1 MDIKKPPIFD
11 DRPSRSHELSHRR
24 KEQLGQLAESDE
36 SRCVEFTELLNGE
49 LQKYRKT
56 QGTQKRGCRVSRDI
70 YEKVGFNWHKTL
82 QNTGGGESN

>member
-1 MDIKKPPIFD
+1 MDIKKPSIFD

-36 SRCVEFTELLNGE
+36 SQYVDFTELLNGE

-56 QGTQKRGCRVSRDI
+56 HPSQKRGCRVSRDI
-70 YEKVGFNWHKTL
+70 YEKVSFNLHKTL

>member
-11 DRPSRSHELSHRR
+11 DRPSRSHELSHRT

-56 QGTQKRGCRVSRDI
+56 QGEHKRGCRVSRDI
-70 YEKVGFNWHKTL
+70 YEKVGLN
-82 QNTGGGESN
+82 

>member
-11 DRPSRSHELSHRR
+11 DRPSRSHELSHRT

-36 SRCVEFTELLNGE
+36 SRCVDFTELLNGE

-82 QNTGGGESN
+82 QNTRAAQSN

>member
-1 MDIKKPPIFD
+1 MDIKKTPIFD
-11 DRPSRSHELSHRR
+11 NRPSRSDELSHRT

-56 QGTQKRGCRVSRDI
+56 HPTQKRGCRVSRDI
-70 YEKVGFNWHKTL
+70 YEKVGLN
-82 QNTGGGESN
+82 

>member
-11 DRPSRSHELSHRR
+11 DRPSRSHELSHRT

-56 QGTQKRGCRVSRDI
+56 RAEHKRGCRVSRDI
-70 YEKVGFNWHKTL
+70 YEKVGFNRRKTL
-82 QNTGGGESN
+82 QNTRERQSN

>member
-1 MDIKKPPIFD
+1 MDIKKTPIFD

-36 SRCVEFTELLNGE
+36 SRCVDFTELLNGE

-56 QGTQKRGCRVSRDI
+56 QGATNTR
-70 YEKVGFNWHKTL
+70 L
-82 QNTGGGESN
+82 QS

>member
-1 MDIKKPPIFD
+1 MDIEKPSIFD
-11 DRPSRSHELSHRR
+11 EPPSRSHELSHRR
-24 KEQLGQLAESDE
+24 QEQLAQLAESDE

-56 QGTQKRGCRVSRDI
+56 QAGQKRGCRVSRDI

-82 QNTGGGESN
+82 QNTRDRQSN

>member
-1 MDIKKPPIFD
+1 MDIKKPSVFD
-11 DRPSRSHELSHRR
+11 GRPSRSHELSHRR

-56 QGTQKRGCRVSRDI
+56 QTNTNTR
-70 YEKVGFNWHKTL
+70 L
-82 QNTGGGESN
+82 QS